1 MYASIF
7 NAPKTTGFKFELV
20 LHHTPAINGESVIV
34 QMYYPTKP
42 AAKQAAQMAQAKPWN
57 Y

>member
-7 NAPKTTGFKFELV
+7 NAAKKTGFKFELV
-20 LHHTPAINGESVIV
+20 LHHTPALNGESVAM
-34 QMYYPTKP
+34 QMYFPNKVT
-42 AAKQAAQMAQAKPWN
+42 AKQAAKAANATPYN